1 MKAQRE
7 VQTMS
12 KQNKQNKRNDY
23 FVQRGY
29 TAQFRAAGADDE
41 NAGHIVE
48 GLAAVYEQETVI
60 RDFFGEFIEVIRAG
74 AFDECDFDDVRLLVN
89 HNFDG
94 IALARSRRNNKSDK
108 PNTMQLSVDENGINI
123 KADLDTENN
132 EQARALYSAISRGDM
147 DGMSFCFYVTEE
159 GQKWSTKDGKD
170 YREITKVAKVIEVSA
185 VNFPAYGG
193 TNIDNRSL
201 DSDKRALENYRARL
215 DNRGNENG
223 EQLAA
228 LKLRNEILFKIG
240 GI

>member
-1 MKAQRE
+1 
-7 VQTMS
+7 MS
-12 KQNKQNKRNDY
+12 KQNKRNDY

-29 TAQFRAAGADDE
+29 TAQFRAAGSDE
-41 NAGHIVE
+41 QNAGHIVE

-60 RDFFGEFIEVIRAG
+60 RDFFGEFVEVIRAG
-74 AFDECDFDDVRLLVN
+74 AFDDCDFDDVRLLVN

-159 GQKWSTKDGKD
+159 GQRWSTKDGKD
-170 YREITKVAKVIEVSA
+170 YREILKVSKVIEVSA

-201 DSDKRALENYRARL
+201 DSDKRALDNYRARL
-215 DNRGNENG
+215 DNRGNNNG
-223 EQLAA
+223 ELLAA
-228 LKLRNEILFKIG
+228 LKQRNENLFKFG
-240 GI
+240 GIQK